1 MEEIHGFKS
10 KKSFK
15 NRKSY
20 VGRSP
25 SFPTIVETDADATEV
40 LKAVKQLQAMVLVIT
55 AEWCG
60 ACKRIKEELHKTLRS
75 NNSSLFAANIDE
87 SKLSSAF
94 NITPKQFPTFA
105 VVKKGKVVGEL
116 SGLAELNAMTQ
127 PENAKSVMK
136 AISANK
142 SLPSVPSAKSTLVS
156 ANEEEEE
163 EEEEP
168 MNMSTIRI
176 QPNANGRPA
185 SVTVAETVSPNNWSA
200 KMVSQTSVPGVGKS
214 NSTSQILPESMAA
227 DQASVTTSRRP
238 GNRSVGGGLYG
249 AMASTAYQLAAPAI
263 LMGIASATLGTKRS
277 KRTKRSKKGTRRR

>member
-15 NRKSY
+15 NKKSY

-25 SFPTIVETDADATEV
+25 SFPTIVETEADATEL

-60 ACKRIKEELHKTLRS
+60 ACKRIKEELHQTLRS
-75 NNSSLFAANIDE
+75 NTSSLFAANIDE

-127 PENAKSVMK
+127 PKNAKSVMK

-142 SLPSVPSAKSTLVS
+142 SLPSVPSAKST
-156 ANEEEEE
+156 ANEEEER
-163 EEEEP
+163 EEEP
-168 MNMSTIRI
+168 MNMSAIRI

-185 SVTVAETVSPNNWSA
+185 SVTVEQTVTPDTWSA
-200 KMVSQTSVPGVGKS
+200 KLVSQTSVPGVGKS
-214 NSTSQILPESMAA
+214 NSASQILPESMAA
-227 DQASVTTSRRP
+227 DQATVPTSKRP

-249 AMASTAYQLAAPAI
+249 AMASTAYELAASAI

>member
-15 NRKSY
+15 NKKSY

-25 SFPTIVETDADATEV
+25 SFPTIVETEADATEL

-60 ACKRIKEELHKTLRS
+60 ACKRIKEELHQTLRS
-75 NNSSLFAANIDE
+75 NTSSLFAANIDE

-127 PENAKSVMK
+127 PKNAKSVMK

-142 SLPSVPSAKSTLVS
+142 SLPSVPSAKST
-156 ANEEEEE
+156 ANEEEER
-163 EEEEP
+163 EEEP
-168 MNMSTIRI
+168 MNMSAIRI

-185 SVTVAETVSPNNWSA
+185 SVTVEQTVTPDTWSA
-200 KMVSQTSVPGVGKS
+200 KLVSQTSVPGVGKS
-214 NSTSQILPESMAA
+214 NSASQILPESMAA
-227 DQASVTTSRRP
+227 DQATVTTSKRP
-238 GNRSVGGGLYG
+238 GNRSVGGSLYG
-249 AMASTAYQLAAPAI
+249 AMASTAYELAAPAI